1 MYNRIYKQEVYML
14 SKRALAM
21 TPSMTLG
28 INAKVKTL
36 EAEGKKIIDLSIG
49 EPDFLTPD
57 IAKEAGKAAIDNN
70 MTRYGPAS
78 GSLALRQAIAKKLK
92 EENGVEY
99 APTDIVVTSGAKHA
113 LTIALTAI
121 LDPGDE
127 VIIPV
132 PYWVSYPE
140 IVKLVEGVPV
150 FVHGKKENDFKLTFE
165 EVEPFI
171 TEKTKAIILTNP
183 SNPTGAVYFKD
194 EAEALVVPLVERG
207 LVILSDEIYERQ
219 VYGENYASVAS
230 LSPKVKEHTILV
242 NGLSKSAAMT
252 GWRIGYTASES
263 KLAKVLGNISS
274 HLVSHPSTVSQEAAR
289 AALEH
294 AQSEMDDRREKYR
307 ERRDVILDFIKDV
320 PGIDCVAPE
329 GAFYVFLD
337 ISSLREKVTG
347 ESLSLQVC
355 EDLLEKHQVALVP
368 GIGFGADDFL
378 RLSYAASMDDIKEAL
393 RRMKMYMEQMQ

>member
-1 MYNRIYKQEVYML
+1 MI
-14 SKRALAM
+14 SKRARNMA
-21 TPSMTLG
+21 PSMTLG
-28 INAKVKTL
+28 INAKVKSL

-57 IAKEAGKAAIDNN
+57 VAKEAGKAAIDNN
-70 MTRYGPAS
+70 MTRYGPAA
-78 GSLALRQAIAKKLK
+78 GSLPLRQAIAKKLK
-92 EENGVEY
+92 EENQVEY

-113 LTIALTAI
+113 LTIALTAL

-150 FVHGKKENDFKLTFE
+150 FVEGKKENDFKLTFE
-165 EVEPFI
+165 EVAPYL
-171 TEKTKAIILTNP
+171 TSRTKAIILTNP

-194 EAEALVVPLVERG
+194 ELDALVTPLVEKG
-207 LVILSDEIYERQ
+207 LMVLSDEIYERQ
-219 VYGENYASVAS
+219 VYGGDFVSVAS
-230 LSPKVKEHTILV
+230 LSPKVKEHTILI

-263 KLAKVLGNISS
+263 KLAKVIGDISS

-294 AQSEMDDRREKYR
+294 AQGDMEERREQYKQ
-307 ERRDVILDFIKDV
+307 RRDYILDFLKDV
-320 PGIDCVAPE
+320 PGIASVAPE

-337 ISSLREKVTG
+337 ISSLRDKVKG
-347 ESLSLQVC
+347 ESLSLEVC
-355 EDLLEKHQVALVP
+355 EALLEQHQVALVP

-378 RLSYAASMDDIKEAL
+378 RLSYAASMEDIKEAL
-393 RRMKMYMEQMQ
+393 HRIKVYMEPWQ

>member
-1 MYNRIYKQEVYML
+1 M
-14 SKRALAM
+14 A
-21 TPSMTLG
+21 PSMTLG
-28 INAKVKTL
+28 INAKVKSL
-36 EAEGKKIIDLSIG
+36 EAEGKTIIDLSIG

-57 IAKEAGKAAIDNN
+57 VAKEAGKAAIDNN

-78 GSLALRQAIAKKLK
+78 GSLALRETIAKKLK

-113 LTIALTAI
+113 LTIALTAL

-150 FVHGKKENDFKLTFE
+150 FVKGKKEKDFKLTFE
-165 EVEPFI
+165 EVAPYLS
-171 TEKTKAIILTNP
+171 EKTKAIILTNP

-194 EAEALVVPLVERG
+194 ELEALVVPLVEKG
-207 LVILSDEIYERQ
+207 LMILSDEIYERQ
-219 VYGENYASVAS
+219 VYDGDFVSVAS
-230 LSPKVKEHTILV
+230 LSPEIKAHTILI

-252 GWRIGYTASES
+252 GWRIGYTATEP
-263 KLAKVLGNISS
+263 KLAKVLGDISS

-289 AALEH
+289 AALES
-294 AQSEMDDRREKYR
+294 AQPDMKHRREKYK
-307 ERRDVILDFIKDV
+307 ERRDYILDFLKDV
-320 PGIDCVAPE
+320 PGIGCVAPE

-337 ISSLREKVTG
+337 ISSVRDKVKA

-355 EDLLEKHQVALVP
+355 EDLLDKHQVALVP

-393 RRMKMYMEQMQ
+393 ARIKIYMEQAQ

>member
-1 MYNRIYKQEVYML
+1 ML
-14 SKRALAM
+14 SKRARDMA
-21 TPSMTLG
+21 PSMTLG
-28 INAKVKTL
+28 INAKVKSL
-36 EAEGKKIIDLSIG
+36 EAEGKTIIDLSIG

-57 IAKEAGKAAIDNN
+57 VAKEAGKAAIDNN

-78 GSLALRQAIAKKLK
+78 GSLALRETIAKKLK

-113 LTIALTAI
+113 LTIALTAL

-150 FVHGKKENDFKLTFE
+150 FVKGKKEKDFKLTFE
-165 EVEPFI
+165 EVAPYLS
-171 TEKTKAIILTNP
+171 EKTKAIILTNP

-194 EAEALVVPLVERG
+194 ELEALVVPLVEKG
-207 LVILSDEIYERQ
+207 LMILSDEIYERQ
-219 VYGENYASVAS
+219 VYDGDFVSVAS
-230 LSPKVKEHTILV
+230 LSPEIKAHTILI

-252 GWRIGYTASES
+252 GWRIGYTATEP
-263 KLAKVLGNISS
+263 KLAKVLGDISS

-289 AALEH
+289 AALES
-294 AQSEMDDRREKYR
+294 AQPDMKHRREKYK
-307 ERRDVILDFIKDV
+307 ERRDYILDFLKDV
-320 PGIDCVAPE
+320 PGIGCVAPE

-337 ISSLREKVTG
+337 ISSVRDKVKA

-355 EDLLEKHQVALVP
+355 EDLLDKHQVALVP

-393 RRMKMYMEQMQ
+393 ARIKIYMEQAQ

>member
-1 MYNRIYKQEVYML
+1 MI
-14 SKRALAM
+14 SKRTRNMA
-21 TPSMTLG
+21 PSMTLG
-28 INAKVKTL
+28 INAKVKSL

-57 IAKEAGKAAIDNN
+57 VAKEAGKAAIDNN
-70 MTRYGPAS
+70 MTRYGPAA
-78 GSLALRQAIAKKLK
+78 GSLPLRQAIAKKLK
-92 EENGVEY
+92 EENQVEY

-113 LTIALTAI
+113 LTIALTAL

-150 FVHGKKENDFKLTFE
+150 FVEGKKENDFKLTFE
-165 EVEPFI
+165 EVAPYL
-171 TEKTKAIILTNP
+171 TSRTKAIILTNP

-194 EAEALVVPLVERG
+194 ELDALVTPLVEKG
-207 LVILSDEIYERQ
+207 LMVLSDEIYERQ
-219 VYGENYASVAS
+219 VYGGDFVSVAS
-230 LSPKVKEHTILV
+230 LSPKVKEHTILI

-263 KLAKVLGNISS
+263 KLAKVIGDISS

-294 AQSEMDDRREKYR
+294 AQGDMEERREQYKQ
-307 ERRDVILDFIKDV
+307 RRDYILDFLKDV
-320 PGIDCVAPE
+320 PGIASVAPE

-337 ISSLREKVTG
+337 ISSLRDKVKG
-347 ESLSLQVC
+347 DSLSLEVC
-355 EDLLEKHQVALVP
+355 EALLDQHQVALVP

-378 RLSYAASMDDIKEAL
+378 RLSYAASMEDIKEAL
-393 RRMKMYMEQMQ
+393 HRIKVYMEQWQ

>member
-1 MYNRIYKQEVYML
+1 MI
-14 SKRALAM
+14 SKRARNMA
-21 TPSMTLG
+21 PSMTLG
-28 INAKVKTL
+28 INAKVKSL

-57 IAKEAGKAAIDNN
+57 VAKEAGKAAIDNN
-70 MTRYGPAS
+70 MTRYGPAA
-78 GSLALRQAIAKKLK
+78 GSLPLRQAIAKKLK
-92 EENGVEY
+92 EENQVEY

-113 LTIALTAI
+113 LTIALTAL

-150 FVHGKKENDFKLTFE
+150 FVEGKKENDFKLTFE
-165 EVEPFI
+165 EVAPYL
-171 TEKTKAIILTNP
+171 TSRTKAIILTNP

-194 EAEALVVPLVERG
+194 ELDALVTPLVEKG
-207 LVILSDEIYERQ
+207 LMVLSDEIYERQ
-219 VYGENYASVAS
+219 VYGGDFVSVAS
-230 LSPKVKEHTILV
+230 LSPKVKEHTILI

-263 KLAKVLGNISS
+263 KLAKVIGDISS

-294 AQSEMDDRREKYR
+294 AQGDMEERREQYKQ
-307 ERRDVILDFIKDV
+307 RRDYILDFLKDV
-320 PGIDCVAPE
+320 PGIASVAPE

-337 ISSLREKVTG
+337 ISSLRDKVKG
-347 ESLSLQVC
+347 ESLSLEVC
-355 EDLLEKHQVALVP
+355 EALLEQHQVALVP

-378 RLSYAASMDDIKEAL
+378 RLSYAASMEDIKEAL
-393 RRMKMYMEQMQ
+393 HRIKVYMEQRQ

>member
-1 MYNRIYKQEVYML
+1 MI
-14 SKRALAM
+14 SIRARNMA
-21 TPSMTLG
+21 PSMTLG
-28 INAKVKTL
+28 INAKVKSL

-57 IAKEAGKAAIDNN
+57 VAKEAGKADIDNN
-70 MTRYGPAS
+70 MTRYGPAA
-78 GSLALRQAIAKKLK
+78 GSLPLRQAIAKKLK
-92 EENGVEY
+92 EENQVEY

-113 LTIALTAI
+113 LTIALTAL

-150 FVHGKKENDFKLTFE
+150 FVEGKKENDFKLTFE
-165 EVEPFI
+165 EVAPYL
-171 TEKTKAIILTNP
+171 TSRTKAIILTNP

-194 EAEALVVPLVERG
+194 ELDALVLPLVEKG
-207 LVILSDEIYERQ
+207 LMVLSDEIYERQ
-219 VYGENYASVAS
+219 VYGGDFVSVAS
-230 LSPKVKEHTILV
+230 LSPKVKEHTILI

-263 KLAKVLGNISS
+263 KLAKVIGDISS

-294 AQSEMDDRREKYR
+294 AQGDMEERREQYKQ
-307 ERRDVILDFIKDV
+307 RRD
-320 PGIDCVAPE
+320 
-329 GAFYVFLD
+329 
-337 ISSLREKVTG
+337 
-347 ESLSLQVC
+347 
-355 EDLLEKHQVALVP
+355 
-368 GIGFGADDFL
+368 
-378 RLSYAASMDDIKEAL
+378 
-393 RRMKMYMEQMQ
+393 

>member
-1 MYNRIYKQEVYML
+1 MI
-14 SKRALAM
+14 SKRARNMA
-21 TPSMTLG
+21 PSMTLG
-28 INAKVKTL
+28 INAKVKSL

-57 IAKEAGKAAIDNN
+57 VAKEAGKAAIDNN
-70 MTRYGPAS
+70 MTRYGPAA
-78 GSLALRQAIAKKLK
+78 GSLPLRQAIAKKLK
-92 EENGVEY
+92 EENQVEY

-113 LTIALTAI
+113 LTIALTAL

-150 FVHGKKENDFKLTFE
+150 FVEGKKENDFKLTFE
-165 EVEPFI
+165 EVAPYL
-171 TEKTKAIILTNP
+171 TSRTKAIILTNP

-194 EAEALVVPLVERG
+194 ELDALVTPLVEKG
-207 LVILSDEIYERQ
+207 LMVLSDEIYERQ
-219 VYGENYASVAS
+219 VYGGDFVSVAS
-230 LSPKVKEHTILV
+230 LSPKVKEHTILI

-263 KLAKVLGNISS
+263 KLAKVIGDISS

-294 AQSEMDDRREKYR
+294 AQGDMEERREQYKQ
-307 ERRDVILDFIKDV
+307 RRDYILDFLKDV
-320 PGIDCVAPE
+320 PGIASVAPE

-337 ISSLREKVTG
+337 ISSLRDKVKG
-347 ESLSLQVC
+347 DSLSLEVC
-355 EDLLEKHQVALVP
+355 EALLDQHQVALVP

-378 RLSYAASMDDIKEAL
+378 RLSYAASMEDIKEAL
-393 RRMKMYMEQMQ
+393 HRIKVYMEQWQ